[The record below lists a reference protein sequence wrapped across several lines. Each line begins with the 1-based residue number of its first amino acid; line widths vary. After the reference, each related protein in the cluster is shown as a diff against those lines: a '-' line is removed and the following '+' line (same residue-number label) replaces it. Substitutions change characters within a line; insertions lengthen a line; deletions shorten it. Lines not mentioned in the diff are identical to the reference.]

1 MTGLCSYPPESIG
14 YVGAEWVRRVY
25 FPPERGVGGY
35 NSPGKEAGRL
45 TFLAD
50 GLAADRESQF
60 TRDHGTGSERN
71 SITDERGTKRRGDS
85 VQRSITFGSIN
96 SDQLSE

>member
-1 MTGLCSYPPESIG
+1 MTGLCSYPPESDG
-14 YVGAEWVRRVY
+14 FSRSGVGKAGS

-71 SITDERGTKRRGDS
+71 SITDERGTK
-85 VQRSITFGSIN
+85 
-96 SDQLSE
+96 